1 MKKRRF
7 TLSIDTTTLDQIDG
21 AARAN
26 DTSRSAIA
34 RMLLQ
39 LIRYVPVEDLHETSP
54 IPGLL
59 GISKEAYHGD

>member
-7 TLSIDTTTLDQIDG
+7 TLSIDTKTADQIDT

-59 GISKEAYHGD
+59 GIDKESNHAD